1 MSEVSAQEAKSSS
14 WFSSL
19 SLPTNLSNKLTNLST
34 TFVDATSKVGNAANT
49 FQKSIQERFY
59 TSDQNEPTPT
69 TTKSFSSMFFLFF
82 LIFENISIKF
92 LQIF

>member
-49 FQKSIQERFY
+49 FQKSIQERFH
-59 TSDQNEPTPT
+59 TSDQNESTPT

-82 LIFENISIKF
+82 LSLKIFR
-92 LQIF
+92 